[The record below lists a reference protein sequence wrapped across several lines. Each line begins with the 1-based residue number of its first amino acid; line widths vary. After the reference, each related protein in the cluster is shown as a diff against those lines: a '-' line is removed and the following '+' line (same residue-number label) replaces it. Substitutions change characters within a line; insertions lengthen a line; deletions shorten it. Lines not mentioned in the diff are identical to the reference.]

1 MAIQI
6 LKDKQ
11 QDKFLDDEG
20 YVVVPFLNAGEVK
33 ILADTFY
40 ANHPE
45 SKEGLYAT
53 AHSDSREF
61 KQKLNDEILNQFTR
75 AIGELFFEC
84 RPLGGS
90 YIVKYKGEK
99 GVLYPH
105 QDWNIVDEDYY
116 RSFNIWV
123 PLVDTTEANGAI
135 AVLPHSH
142 KLIKGY
148 RGVNIADPFYKVN
161 AYTLQ
166 YHKTLN
172 MKAGE
177 ALIYDHRLLH
187 ASAVN
192 QTDAPRLAVV
202 FGIIPEKAEMRYY
215 YMENGKV
222 GEYEN
227 SVDFFFNHDILK
239 GPQGLKKIK
248 DIDYEIPVV
257 TEEEFDELYL
267 GKKPQPREVEAQVPP
282 EKPHRVV
289 DPEEVNKSLFQR
301 IMDWIG
307 IGN

>member
-1 MAIQI
+1 MAIRI
-6 LKDKQ
+6 LNDLQ

-20 YVVVPFLNAGEVK
+20 YAVIPFLNAAETK
-33 ILADTFY
+33 ILVDLFHE
-40 ANHPE
+40 NHPE
-45 SKEGLYAT
+45 TKEGLYAT
-53 AHSDSREF
+53 AHSSSKEF
-61 KQKLNDEILNQFTR
+61 KQRLNDEILNQFTR
-75 AIGELFFEC
+75 ATAETFFEC

-105 QDWNIVDEDYY
+105 QDWNIVDEDFY

-123 PLVDTTEANGAI
+123 PLVDTNDENGAL

-142 KLIKGY
+142 KLIKSY

-161 AYTLQ
+161 GYTWQ
-166 YHKTLN
+166 YHKTVH

-215 YMENGKV
+215 YLENGIV
-222 GEYEN
+222 SEYEN
-227 SVDFFFNHDILK
+227 NVDFFFNNDILK

-248 DIDYEIPVV
+248 DIDYQIPVV

-267 GKKPQPREVEAQVPP
+267 GKKPEPKKAEPQSPP
-282 EKPHRVV
+282 EQPERVV
-289 DPEEVNKSLFQR
+289 EPDEINKSLFQK
-301 IMDWIG
+301 IMDWMSI
-307 IGN
+307 